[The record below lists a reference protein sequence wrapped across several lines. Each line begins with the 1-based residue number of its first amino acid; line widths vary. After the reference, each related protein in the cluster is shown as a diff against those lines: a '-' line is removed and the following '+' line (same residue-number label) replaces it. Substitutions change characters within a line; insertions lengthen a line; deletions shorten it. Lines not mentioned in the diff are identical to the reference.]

1 MATVPWLVVNLLLSL
16 PAAYKL
22 VGTTS
27 EDIPLASLPGVS
39 AHLEFRRWEAPG
51 GRALHVLY
59 WQPRPTRD
67 GGPMHTVAEWAARIA
82 GQPVQVY
89 ETDYFMGR
97 PQRAL
102 VTYLH
107 FAVPEA
113 QVMLYATGLTRAAFL
128 TLLAHVQPQR

>member
-1 MATVPWLVVNLLLSL
+1 
-16 PAAYKL
+16 
-22 VGTTS
+22 
-27 EDIPLASLPGVS
+27 
-39 AHLEFRRWEAPG
+39 
-51 GRALHVLY
+51 
-59 WQPRPTRD
+59 
-67 GGPMHTVAEWAARIA
+67 MHAVAEWSARVA

-89 ETDYFMGR
+89 ETDYFMGC

-113 QVMLYATGLTRAAFL
+113 QVTLYATGLTRAAFL